1 MEKEINLKNLF
12 AVIRRRL
19 WIMVVLT
26 LTITLVGAA
35 YSIFLKTPLYT
46 SSARILIPANND
58 TMNTLKVMI
67 NEPVVM
73 EKVAAELAAE
83 LDINR
88 SASALS
94 GQISTESVQN
104 SQIVR
109 ITVVDKDPELA
120 AKIANTTAA
129 VYKQEASSTLKFNDV
144 SILSEATALKNSVP
158 INIDHTNTIMIAFF
172 VGLVLSI
179 GFIFLLDSLDDR
191 IKSERAIEKLL
202 DIPTLGSISKMNKK
216 NIVDKYSK
224 KGSVSLLRGG
234 KNWFTKVEE
243 KETKSRKKA

>member
-35 YSIFLKTPLYT
+35 YSIFLKTPLYA

-58 TMNTLKVMI
+58 TMNTLKAMI

-73 EKVAAELAAE
+73 EKVAAELN
-83 LDINR
+83 INR
-88 SASALS
+88 SANALS

-109 ITVVDKDPELA
+109 ITVVDTNSELA
-120 AKIANTTAA
+120 AEIANTTAA
-129 VYKQEASSTLKFNDV
+129 VYKQEATSILNFNNV

-158 INIDHTNTIMIAFF
+158 ININHTNTIMIAFF

-243 KETKSRKKA
+243 KETTSRKKA

>member
-19 WIMVVLT
+19 WIIVVLT

-35 YSIFLKTPLYT
+35 YSIFFKTPLYA

-58 TMNTLKVMI
+58 TVNTLKVMI

-73 EKVAAELAAE
+73 EKVAAELNI
-83 LDINR
+83 DR

-104 SQIVR
+104 SQIVK
-109 ITVVDKDPELA
+109 ITVVDTDSKLA

-129 VYKQEASSTLKFNDV
+129 VYKQEAASILNFNNV

-191 IKSERAIEKLL
+191 IKSERAIEKIL

>member
-19 WIMVVLT
+19 WISIVLT
-26 LTITLVGAA
+26 IITTSVGAA
-35 YSIFLKTPLYT
+35 YSIYFKTPLYA
-46 SSARILIPANND
+46 SSARILIQTNND
-58 TMNTLKVMI
+58 VMNTFTVMI
-67 NEPVVM
+67 NEPAVM
-73 EKVAAELAAE
+73 EKVAAELN
-83 LDINR
+83 INR

-94 GQISTESVQN
+94 GQISAESIQG

-109 ITVVDKDPELA
+109 ITVVDKDSELA

-129 VYKQEASSTLKFNDV
+129 VYKQAAASILKFNDV
-144 SILSEATALKNSVP
+144 SILSEAKAMKHSVP
-158 INIDHTNTIMIAFF
+158 ININHTKTIMIAFF

-179 GFIFLLDSLDDR
+179 GFIFLLDSLDDK
-191 IKSERAIEKLL
+191 IKSERTIEKLL

-216 NIVDKYSK
+216 NVVDKQRK
-224 KGSVSLLRGG
+224 REPVSLRGRD
-234 KNWFTKVEE
+234 NWFTKVEE